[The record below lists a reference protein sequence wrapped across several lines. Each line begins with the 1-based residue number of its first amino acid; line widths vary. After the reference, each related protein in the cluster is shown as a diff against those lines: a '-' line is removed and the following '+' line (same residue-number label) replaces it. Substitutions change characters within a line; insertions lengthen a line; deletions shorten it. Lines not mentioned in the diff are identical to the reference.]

1 MLDSIQSDDD
11 KAFLAKEISTC
22 KNEDGRTVLHAAVM
36 QEDAD
41 TIESILGKLNTGEKW
56 NLVNVDDKEGKRA
69 DEYAE
74 RGGDIQM
81 VLEKAMSGIVVD
93 LLIQVV
99 RKNNL
104 IPLVV
109 SCPIQIIYKKYF
121 FYGFTCMFHN

>member
-11 KAFLAKEISTC
+11 KAFLAEEISTC
-22 KNEDGRTVLHAAVM
+22 KNEDDRTVLHAAVM

-56 NLVNVDDKEGKRA
+56 NLVNAEDKEGKRA

-99 RKNNL
+99 RRNSL
-104 IPLVV
+104 IPLVF
-109 SCPIQIIYKKYF
+109 SCPSS
-121 FYGFTCMFHN
+121 